1 VNVETVMGVDTAGV
15 RRLTPHILRWG
26 VDNVFQL
33 PQNLCCQCYH
43 VMHAINNFVCFN
55 SVFHICKLPF
65 GSVFNT
71 FSQLNSCLETY
82 FLFSEML

>member
-1 VNVETVMGVDTAGV
+1 VNGTGFHRGKPEVFSYADGARGSDGQWAATMGVDTAGV
-15 RRLTPHILRWG
+15 RG
-26 VDNVFQL
+26 VNPQQFEVGVANVFQ
-33 PQNLCCQCYH
+33 PPR
-43 VMHAINNFVCFN
+43 I
-55 SVFHICKLPF
+55 SEF